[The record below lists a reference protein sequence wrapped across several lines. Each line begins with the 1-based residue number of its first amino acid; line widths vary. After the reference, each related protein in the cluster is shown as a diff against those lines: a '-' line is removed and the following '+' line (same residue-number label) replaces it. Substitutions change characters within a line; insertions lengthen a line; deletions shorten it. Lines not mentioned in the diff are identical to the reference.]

1 MSSLE
6 TDQNLIKL
14 IEKYG
19 IRYVIR
25 NYKLTDDIILRI
37 TQNEFSTINEEENID
52 KKEIMFYQKFIL

>member
-25 NYKLTDDIILRI
+25 NYKLTDNIILKI
-37 TQNEFSTINEEENID
+37 TQNEFSTIDEEENID
-52 KKEIMFYQKFIL
+52 KEEIIFYQKFIS

>member
-1 MSSLE
+1 MSSTEL
-6 TDQNLIKL
+6 DSYLIKL

>member
-1 MSSLE
+1 MSSTEL
-6 TDQNLIKL
+6 DSNLIKL